1 MASEIS
7 LESALRE
14 SFGFQNFRAG
24 QQELIQQILAGR
36 DSLGVLPT
44 GGGKSLI
51 YQLPAVLLPGLTVV
65 VSPLIALIKDQVEAF
80 NRRSKGLAVAVHSNL
95 SAREVESSLAQVY
108 AGKASLFYIAPERLE
123 FPAFRQRILGLKP
136 RLFVIDEAHCV
147 SHWGYDFRPS
157 YLALREIAAA
167 LRPCPVLALT
177 ATATPPARRDI
188 VTSLGLNDP
197 LVFVA
202 PFDRPNLRFEVRAC
216 SFHEKPDILR
226 RLLQSESGS
235 HIIYVGRRRDADQ
248 IAGDLAVEGVGAV
261 AYHAGMDASA
271 RRKAQ
276 DAWLSG
282 KKPIAVATVAF
293 GMGIDKPDVRTV
305 IHYQH
310 PASLEAYYQ
319 EAGRAGRDGAPA
331 RCITLFSSK
340 DVALAHFFI
349 RNRYPTR
356 TQVLSVLESI
366 SPAGT
371 ATDAL
376 KRFVPDLSDE
386 QTNVALLALMEQR
399 CIWRDEGGN
408 LKRENR
414 DPAELRFSLNA
425 MYRRKEADYHRL
437 ETLVAYCNEATC
449 LRANL
454 LHYFGEKLAA
464 GHCCGNCSACSGPQQ
479 PVSHARIRA
488 ATVSERS
495 NPRPVRV
502 ESATSAPLP
511 EGEEIFW
518 SSKKKAYSIAELKSR
533 TVPRNVGLAV
543 LEIVEEA
550 NGTLSPSAI
559 ANLLIGGQYSNVIKA
574 DPKLAEL
581 VRFGF
586 LKGSEY
592 SDVLQDVLAMHAKG
606 YLSPVSSKG
615 KKLSLT
621 AQGASVLA
629 KMK

>member
-14 SFGFQNFRAG
+14 SFGFQNFRPG
-24 QQELIQQILAGR
+24 QHELIQQILAGR
-36 DSLGVLPT
+36 DALGVLPT

-123 FPAFRQRILGLKP
+123 FPTFRQRILGLKP

-216 SFHEKPDILR
+216 NFHEKPDILR
-226 RLLQSESGS
+226 RLLHSKSGS

-356 TQVLSVLESI
+356 AQVLSVLESI

-371 ATDAL
+371 ATEAL

-408 LKRENR
+408 LKRE
-414 DPAELRFSLNA
+414 
-425 MYRRKEADYHRL
+425 
-437 ETLVAYCNEATC
+437 
-449 LRANL
+449 
-454 LHYFGEKLAA
+454 
-464 GHCCGNCSACSGPQQ
+464 
-479 PVSHARIRA
+479 
-488 ATVSERS
+488 
-495 NPRPVRV
+495 
-502 ESATSAPLP
+502 
-511 EGEEIFW
+511 
-518 SSKKKAYSIAELKSR
+518 
-533 TVPRNVGLAV
+533 
-543 LEIVEEA
+543 
-550 NGTLSPSAI
+550 
-559 ANLLIGGQYSNVIKA
+559 
-574 DPKLAEL
+574 
-581 VRFGF
+581 
-586 LKGSEY
+586 
-592 SDVLQDVLAMHAKG
+592 
-606 YLSPVSSKG
+606 
-615 KKLSLT
+615 
-621 AQGASVLA
+621 
-629 KMK
+629 